1 MGFFAGLAKGY
12 TTGLQM
18 KAEREKEDALNKYR
32 DQEFQYKLDRDAV
45 LDKQYADNQ
54 AYLKRRDEILDE
66 RAAKEL
72 KIEQEDLEI
81 RKSAEARLKEASQAN
96 IEISKGTLQLQ
107 KDRLDFDTGMA
118 KEELKYKREQLAQ
131 NNTHFLAEQAR
142 LNQNEAQRIKEAAKE
157 FAFKEGEAQRAISRF
172 RMQFGLDERIALSNE
187 EMKRAMFEYEKTRD
201 TVSDDQWQKTFDYNE
216 NERKAAHERWKI
228 DNAFKQDRAL
238 TADEQFEAEMAWRR
252 EQFEITTKDA
262 RTKLALEYGGYG
274 AASKAFGGGGRKT
287 STSKTPTAAEMA
299 ESVELLTTRVK
310 GAGNIPKE
318 DVAYF
323 NKILAHPG
331 AAHKVMTFLNE
342 QAEAGNIIP
351 IDEVPNLITIAATV
365 PEKGDKAAYLEATAG
380 NIDID
385 DPDAFAESMKA
396 LGSYVPATLQLDIEP
411 QAYISMKDARA
422 IEDQRDAFIE
432 VVQGRAV
439 DLANALT
446 KSPVG
451 SDDYRRGSEILEA
464 ISYIESG
471 NADQRALGNARLL
484 KLIPVGQYISEI
496 EKQDRGGLFRN
507 LSQNSLLADYV
518 VEEQA
523 ESGSIPTEIS
533 KEEPKI
539 ETKTEGEIPTF
550 STLDE
555 AVAWIQAG
563 NTGEFI
569 DHKGKKRIVKPKGD
583 AIEQGFL
590 DQKAAS
596 RKTDTTETKTDTSTD
611 TDTSADKT
619 TTDLSLAKI
628 ELPSTS
634 PKVQATTQ
642 KEISNVLTESEDK
655 TLTEIITELEELDP
669 LPQENTDDEL
679 LKSLTTSLKE
689 AMDAG
694 LKTEKDVDKWLS
706 ANVNF
711 GKNNSANRARRKML
725 KRTLIKALK
734 ID

>member
-1 MGFFAGLAKGY
+1 MGFFSGLAKGY

-18 KAEREKEDALNKYR
+18 KADKEKEEALNKYR

-45 LDKQYADNQ
+45 LDQQYADNQ
-54 AYLKRRDEILDE
+54 EYLRSRDEVLDK
-66 RAAKEL
+66 RAEEDYQLRLDRLA
-72 KIEQEDLEI
+72 IEQA
-81 RKSAEARLKEASQAN
+81 AENRLREASEAN
-96 IEISKGTLQLQ
+96 ISLSQDTLKLQ
-107 KDRLDFDTGMA
+107 KDRLDFDESMS
-118 KEELKYKREQLAQ
+118 KEDLKFKREQLDQ
-131 NNTHFLAEQAR
+131 NDLHFMREQER
-142 LNQNEAQRIKEAAKE
+142 LNRNETQRMKEAAKE

-172 RMQFGLDERIALSNE
+172 RMQFGLDERIALSNDDL
-187 EMKRAMFEYEKTRD
+187 KRAMFDYEKTRD
-201 TVSDDQWQKTFDYNE
+201 TVTDDQWQKTFDYNE

-228 DNAFKQDRAL
+228 DNAFKEDRAL

-252 EQFEITTKDA
+252 EQFETTTKDA

-274 AASKAFGGGGRKT
+274 AASKAFGGGGRRT
-287 STSKTPTAAEMA
+287 STVKTPTATEMA
-299 ESVELLTTRVK
+299 ESVQLLTTRV
-310 GAGNIPKE
+310 GDVTQYPKE
-318 DVAYF
+318 DAEYF

-331 AAHKVMTFLNE
+331 ASHKVMTFLNE

-351 IDEVPNLITIAATV
+351 IDEVPNLITIAASI
-365 PEKGDKAAYLEATAG
+365 PEQGDREAYLDAASG

-385 DPDAFAESMKA
+385 NAEAFANSIMA
-396 LGSYVPATLQLDIEP
+396 LNYIPATLQLDIKPE
-411 QAYISMKDARA
+411 AYLSMQDATA
-422 IEDQRDAFIE
+422 LEKQRDAFID
-432 VVQGRAV
+432 VVQGRAI

-446 KSPVG
+446 SSPKG
-451 SDDYRRGSEILEA
+451 SADHTRGTEILTA
-464 ISYIESG
+464 ISYIESN

-569 DHKGKKRIVKPKGD
+569 DHEGIKRTVKPKGD
-583 AIEQGFL
+583 AIEQGFK

-596 RKTDTTETKTDTSTD
+596 GKVETETKTDTSTD

-619 TTDLSLAKI
+619 TTDTTLEKI

-642 KEISNVLTESEDK
+642 KEISNVLTKGEDK

-679 LKSLTTSLKE
+679 LNSLTTSLKA

-725 KRTLIKALK
+725 KKTLIQALK

>member
-1 MGFFAGLAKGY
+1 MGFFSGLAKGY

-45 LDKQYADNQ
+45 LDQQYADNQ
-54 AYLKRRDEILDE
+54 AYLKSRDAILDE
-66 RAAKEL
+66 REAQRL
-72 KIEQEDLEI
+72 KIEQEDLAI
-81 RKSAEARLKEASQAN
+81 RQATEDRLRKASEAN
-96 IEISKGTLQLQ
+96 IEISKGTLELQ
-107 KDRLDFDTGMA
+107 KDRLEFDTGMA
-118 KEELKYKREQLAQ
+118 KEDLKFKREQLAQ
-131 NNTHFLAEQAR
+131 NNEQFLADQAR

-172 RMQFGLDERIALSNE
+172 RMQFGLDKRIALSNE
-187 EMKRAMFEYEKTRD
+187 DLKKAMFEYEKTRD
-201 TVSDDQWQKTFDYNE
+201 TISDDQWQKTFDYNE
-216 NERKAAHERWKI
+216 KERKAAHERWKV
-228 DNAFKQDRAL
+228 DNAFKEDRAL

-287 STSKTPTAAEMA
+287 STSKTPTATEMA
-299 ESVELLTTRVK
+299 ESVELLTTRV
-310 GAGNIPKE
+310 GDVSQYSKE
-318 DVAYF
+318 DAEYF

-331 AAHKVMTFLNE
+331 ASHKVMNFLNE

-351 IDEVPNLITIAATV
+351 IDEVPNLITIAASI
-365 PEKGDKAAYLEATAG
+365 PEQGNKEAYLDAASG

-385 DPDAFAESMKA
+385 NPDAFANSIMA
-396 LGSYVPATLQLDIEP
+396 LNYIPATLQLDIKPE
-411 QAYISMKDARA
+411 AYLSMQDATA
-422 IEDQRDAFIE
+422 VEKQRDAFIE

-451 SDDYRRGSEILEA
+451 SDDYKRGSEILKA

-484 KLIPVGQYISEI
+484 KLIPVGQYITEI

-507 LSQNSLLADYV
+507 LSKNSLLTDYI

-523 ESGSIPTEIS
+523 ESGNIPTGTPPA
-533 KEEPKI
+533 EPKI

-550 STLDE
+550 STEEE
-555 AVAWIQAG
+555 AIAWIQEG

-569 DHKGKKRIVKPKGD
+569 DHQGKKRIVKPKGD

-596 RKTDTTETKTDTSTD
+596 RKTDTTETTTDTSTD

-619 TTDLSLAKI
+619 TTDLKLAKI
-628 ELPSTS
+628 ELPSPS
-634 PKVQATTQ
+634 IQATTQ
-642 KEISNVLTESEDK
+642 KEISNVLEESEDK
-655 TLTEIITELEELDP
+655 TLTEIITELEDLDP
-669 LPQENTDDEL
+669 LPQETTDDEIL
-679 LKSLTTSLKE
+679 NTLTSSLKA
-689 AMDAG
+689 AMDADI
-694 LKTEKDVDKWLS
+694 KTESELNKWLS
-706 ANVNF
+706 ANVKTGNAR
-711 GKNNSANRARRKML
+711 SDRARRKML
-725 KRTLIKALK
+725 KTTLMRSLNLN
-734 ID
+734 